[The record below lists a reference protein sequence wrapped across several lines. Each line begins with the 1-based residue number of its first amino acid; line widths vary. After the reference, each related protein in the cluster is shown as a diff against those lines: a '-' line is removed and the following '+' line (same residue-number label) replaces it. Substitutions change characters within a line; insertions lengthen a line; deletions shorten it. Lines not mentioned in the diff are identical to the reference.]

1 MGGDFL
7 QVWDIATC
15 ILAGLHRADPARER
29 AAGGGGGGGG
39 GHICSSASA
48 QQLRGGRQLP
58 DLAHYLGNAG
68 PEVVVDLLQ
77 GDARVIHSVMQQ
89 RCHDCRLNPAHTELA
104 FLSCNTSYLH

>member
-1 MGGDFL
+1 MAISFRFGTL
-7 QVWDIATC
+7 QHAFWQGCTGQ
-15 ILAGLHRADPARER
+15 ILPER
-29 AAGGGGGGGG
+29 GQRGGG